1 MTRNIKMIKRFGII
15 LFALFILYAVKAYGN
30 TGFNFL
36 KMEFSPKYISTA
48 GTIDLFSGEGNNINY
63 NPANLSR
70 TEKTSFDLSY
80 RRYIEDGNIG
90 QIAFS
95 KKLQG
100 KGAFGFT
107 VSYFYMDGFE
117 GYIKP
122 MDEAQFDFSASSLI
136 LGFGY
141 CYEFLDDLSIGI
153 STKYLAEKIDTDDAD
168 GYSLSLGG
176 KYDNIFGFKNTN
188 FSAVVKNYG
197 SMNKMLNEESKLPFS
212 TSIGIGHF
220 FIINDYKV
228 LLGLNDEYFID
239 DEINILNFGTELSFK
254 DRFFVRAGYR
264 YGNEG
269 IPYSLGLGFNIS
281 RYNIDYSFSPFT
293 DGIGYNHGLSLKIKI

>member
-1 MTRNIKMIKRFGII
+1 MTRNMKMIKRFGII
-15 LFALFILYAVKAYGN
+15 LVALLVLYAAKAYGN

-48 GTIDLFSGEGNNINY
+48 GVIDIFSGEGNSINY

-70 TEKTSFDLSY
+70 TNETNFDFSY

-95 KKLQG
+95 KKLEG
-100 KGAFGFT
+100 GNAFGFT
-107 VSYFYMDGFE
+107 ISYFYMDGFE
-117 GYIKP
+117 GYLKP
-122 MDEAQFDFSASSLI
+122 MEEAQFEFSASSLI

-141 CYEFLDDLSIGI
+141 SYELLDDVSVGI
-153 STKYLAEKIDTDDAD
+153 AAKYLVEEIDTDNAD
-168 GYSLSLGG
+168 GYSLSLGAN
-176 KYDNIFGFKNTN
+176 YDNFFNFENTN
-188 FSAVVKNYG
+188 LSFAIKNYG
-197 SMNKMLNEESKLPFS
+197 YMNKMLNEKSELPFS
-212 TSIGIGHF
+212 ASAGIGHF
-220 FIINDYKV
+220 FKINDYKV
-228 LLGLNDEYFID
+228 LLGINDEFYID
-239 DEINILNFGTELSFK
+239 DDENILNFGAEFSFK
-254 DRFFVRAGYR
+254 DRFFLRTGYR

-293 DGIGYNHGLSLKIKI
+293 DGIGFNHGLSLKFKI